1 VKEQEFNKPDSS
13 VPSEASE
20 MVSAKEPIK
29 LSCLFFTFLKLG
41 SYSFGGFMSL
51 VAAVRRE
58 LVEKSNALTE
68 EKLVEGI
75 SLASLLPGPVA
86 VNVVAFTGNHLR
98 GIRGAAVCMAGVI
111 LPSFLLILAL
121 SVVYF
126 KFNRLPVA
134 GQLFSGVLPAVAA
147 IILSAAVD
155 MSKKS
160 IRNWKQIIIALIAL
174 GVSLASKSYMT
185 AVSVLAGSAA
195 AGCLMSLKDL
205 RHTVKIREKKKASL
219 LFPVLL
225 AVFASAAL
233 FCGLL
238 FLPLIADLPPCL
250 TIQRQISLTFSGMGL
265 SAFGGGYIVIP
276 AMQKLF
282 VESLHWLSDKEF
294 SDAIAMG
301 QITPGPI
308 FISAAFIGCKAGGV
322 WGAVNAAFSV
332 FVPPAILTLVCSEFL
347 GFIRDSP
354 LVKAAFLGLRP
365 AVIGV
370 ILSAAVFLL
379 AQVGPEWRGWFI
391 FAAAFIIPMFYKIE
405 HVFIIIGAAILCLL
419 I

>member
-1 VKEQEFNKPDSS
+1 MKEQEFNKPDSS

-20 MVSAKEPIK
+20 MISAKEPIK

-147 IILSAAVD
+147 IILSAAVGYVEEKHSELEAD
-155 MSKKS
+155 YHCPDCVGGLPGFKVLHDRRKRSCGFCRGRLLDEFERPSAYRQNKGEKKGFV
-160 IRNWKQIIIALIAL
+160 I
-174 GVSLASKSYMT
+174 VSRPIGGLRFCG
-185 AVSVLAGSAA
+185 SVLRTPLLAA
-195 AGCLMSLKDL
+195 DCGF
-205 RHTVKIREKKKASL
+205 ASL
-219 LFPVLL
+219 SDDTTPNIPHFFRHGVERIWRRVHRYPGHAKIICGVLAL
-225 AVFASAAL
+225 A
-233 FCGLL
+233 
-238 FLPLIADLPPCL
+238 
-250 TIQRQISLTFSGMGL
+250 
-265 SAFGGGYIVIP
+265 
-276 AMQKLF
+276 
-282 VESLHWLSDKEF
+282 
-294 SDAIAMG
+294 
-301 QITPGPI
+301 
-308 FISAAFIGCKAGGV
+308 
-322 WGAVNAAFSV
+322 
-332 FVPPAILTLVCSEFL
+332 
-347 GFIRDSP
+347 
-354 LVKAAFLGLRP
+354 LR
-365 AVIGV
+365 
-370 ILSAAVFLL
+370 
-379 AQVGPEWRGWFI
+379 
-391 FAAAFIIPMFYKIE
+391 
-405 HVFIIIGAAILCLL
+405 
-419 I
+419 